1 MRSIAME
8 GSPAQSGIEAAQRT
22 PHHTVMLGGAWSVV
36 RERDIDGAARWLA
49 SAGHLRPF
57 CGCGR

>member
-1 MRSIAME
+1 MRTAIASPPPSE
-8 GSPAQSGIEAAQRT
+8 GIGAAQRT